1 MNNPSWLDTLDDE
14 GKQLYNDYLTATKK
28 WVEFIAPKADAKF
41 NTYINTTKKIYNK
54 SELSDVMFRQYSC
67 KFSSNIKT
75 TSSTQSKD
83 LTSKYKK
90 LSLLFHPDKYH
101 NPNNSKLF
109 VLIKQFYNDNNEI
122 IINII
127 DNISHIIL
135 DTPNIDNLVTNLEN
149 PNITQIL
156 QSYDQTNHTEIFTLL
171 NNPNPIINN
180 CNTQD
185 TITPDSDEVYT
196 AYIFSE
202 KYRFY
207 QQCKTTKKSMDERY
221 ITEDEFI
228 IMIKETPYY
237 HEDFIKYCYN
247 LYSDI
252 PKILAAISEWYIK
265 ENERLQQEKTRMEEE
280 LKNIPT
286 PIKNQPPLQPWVD
299 IYITLQPRIWVY
311 DHA

>member
-14 GKQLYNDYLTATKK
+14 GKQLYNDYVTATKK
-28 WVEFIAPKADAKF
+28 WVEYIAPKADSKF

-54 SELSDVMFRQYSC
+54 SELFDVMYRQTSC
-67 KFSSNIKT
+67 KYSSNIKT
-75 TSSTQSKD
+75 NSSTQSKD

-171 NNPNPIINN
+171 NNPNPIINTAD
-180 CNTQD
+180 TQET
-185 TITPDSDEVYT
+185 TIDPDERYT
-196 AYIFSE
+196 AYIFSD
-202 KYRFY
+202 KYRFF
-207 QQCKTTKKSMDERY
+207 QQCKTTKKYMDERY

-237 HEDFIKYCYN
+237 NEDFIKYCYN
-247 LYSDI
+247 LYSHI
-252 PKILAAISEWYIK
+252 PKILAALSEWYLK
-265 ENERLQQEKTRMEEE
+265 ENERLRQEQTRMEED
-280 LKNIPT
+280 
-286 PIKNQPPLQPWVD
+286 IKKTKEFVNKFKK
-299 IYITLQPRIWVY
+299 TTTTEG
-311 DHA
+311 